1 MTFLL
6 VVLLIVAVVFVKRYN
21 KLQEFA
27 HQVRRFNGDIMA
39 SLQKKAELANRLMD
53 IAREYGAHEKLSH
66 ITVSNNYRESIQ
78 ETNEALTRIN
88 ALSQHFPQLRAS
100 ESYNLLMGELSEI
113 ETDVQKAREMYNLA
127 ASSYNSYRSQIPQSF
142 FASSLGFKEAP
153 YFDTHNLEALREF
166 RTDDGEMLKRAFSS
180 AVDKTVETVK
190 KGAEDL
196 NQVIH
201 KKSDGAQRGD
211 EK

>member
-100 ESYNLLMGELSEI
+100 ESYNLLMGELSNRI
-113 ETDVQKAREMYNLA
+113 LIYHIQ
-127 ASSYNSYRSQIPQSF
+127 
-142 FASSLGFKEAP
+142 
-153 YFDTHNLEALREF
+153 
-166 RTDDGEMLKRAFSS
+166 
-180 AVDKTVETVK
+180 
-190 KGAEDL
+190 
-196 NQVIH
+196 
-201 KKSDGAQRGD
+201 
-211 EK
+211 

>member
-1 MTFLL
+1 M
-6 VVLLIVAVVFVKRYN
+6 AVRVFNYFKI
-21 KLQEFA
+21 F
-27 HQVRRFNGDIMA
+27 FN
-39 SLQKKAELANRLMD
+39 
-53 IAREYGAHEKLSH
+53 
-66 ITVSNNYRESIQ
+66 
-78 ETNEALTRIN
+78 
-88 ALSQHFPQLRAS
+88 
-100 ESYNLLMGELSEI
+100 
-113 ETDVQKAREMYNLA
+113 
-127 ASSYNSYRSQIPQSF
+127 IP
-142 FASSLGFKEAP
+142 GFKEAP

-166 RTDDGEMLKRAFSS
+166 RTDDGEMLKRACSS